1 MNKNYCDDTSPLVLI
16 YSKLLPSNKANK
28 IYLAGF
34 DGYKK
39 DDPSNDETKF
49 LLNNIFHG
57 LFSKVSIKTVTR
69 SNYKIPKKI
78 I

>member
-1 MNKNYCDDTSPLVLI
+1 MNKNYCEIPSPLVLI
-16 YSKLLPSNKANK
+16 YSISAAISGKANK

-49 LLNNIFHG
+49 LLNNI
-57 LFSKVSIKTVTR
+57 LKNLARASQSKQ
-69 SNYKIPKKI
+69 
-78 I
+78 